1 MLSTRSAHTFLAVLS
16 VGLGVAAFT
25 TVAAVEAW
33 QREQINS
40 LTAEFAPDV
49 LVVRFSDPWPEDVSF
64 EPGQSFGLTFGEA
77 SGFGDLPGVRA
88 VAAKSLGGRALGGST
103 QIQRIPVTASIFDVL
118 GLRFQAGDGFD
129 ERAELLKLPVTVI
142 GATVAEEMFGG
153 AEQALGQT
161 IDLGGMAT
169 ARVDGVL
176 APIPSGVDEFQ
187 FLNASALVPNVPGL
201 VASLPGQARPAGT
214 TVFVQH
220 EPGAADAVTQ
230 ELRRALDALPVG
242 RVHEIVSSE
251 AWLGSQRLFRNTV
264 ADELRRGSTW
274 VVLLALVAT
283 LGNLANTLGLRAA
296 DRIRLVAV
304 RRAVGA
310 TRARI
315 AAEIVADGLVIGGL
329 GTLVGL
335 GLWPLVNRLV
345 NLGDGGLPV
354 TPAAFL
360 LAGGAGMLVT
370 LIATAVP
377 TIWTLRLP
385 VMRALR
391 EQLAPPVWEGV
402 ALTGMAAGVLALVV
416 ASTIGTG
423 AESWFRQRLTEIGAD
438 RVVLTTIGGP
448 SDRFTSIFAP
458 PPFTEEDVQAVAE
471 LPGVEAVATVVHDPF
486 MVLLQGEVSGAGEKV
501 VVARVSDSFF
511 EINPK
516 PIAHGRAPQN
526 SGEVVLGPQAAE
538 WAYPGLAPD
547 QVIGRTVELGRE
559 SVDGLSG
566 IKTYTIAGVFR
577 DGNWDSPGDLYDGII
592 VRLATAAD
600 PPMGASS
607 RDLHVQVDLAADY
620 SGVIASISET
630 VSRAHPEFGPAVVH
644 EPAGDLRQVRETM
657 ASVGRAW
664 NTMAWISLIVGSAG
678 LASVV
683 TVRLVR
689 DRSQLALRRALG
701 ATRARVAAVSV
712 GMALRIA
719 SYAGL
724 VGLLLAGLATAWV
737 ASVAPWGFS
746 WPWRESAS
754 AILIALSVAL
764 LAVSLPVF
772 ALTRASPWGVLKEE

>member
-1 MLSTRSAHTFLAVLS
+1 
-16 VGLGVAAFT
+16 
-25 TVAAVEAW
+25 
-33 QREQINS
+33 
-40 LTAEFAPDV
+40 
-49 LVVRFSDPWPEDVSF
+49 
-64 EPGQSFGLTFGEA
+64 
-77 SGFGDLPGVRA
+77 
-88 VAAKSLGGRALGGST
+88 
-103 QIQRIPVTASIFDVL
+103 
-118 GLRFQAGDGFD
+118 
-129 ERAELLKLPVTVI
+129 
-142 GATVAEEMFGG
+142 
-153 AEQALGQT
+153 
-161 IDLGGMAT
+161 MA
-169 ARVDGVL
+169 R
-176 APIPSGVDEFQ
+176 
-187 FLNASALVPNVPGL
+187 
-201 VASLPGQARPAGT
+201 
-214 TVFVQH
+214 
-220 EPGAADAVTQ
+220 
-230 ELRRALDALPVG
+230 
-242 RVHEIVSSE
+242 
-251 AWLGSQRLFRNTV
+251 SQRLFRNTV

-315 AAEIVADGLVIGGL
+315 AAEIVTDGLVIGGL
-329 GTLVGL
+329 GTLVGI

-345 NLGDGGLPV
+345 NLGEGGLPV

-458 PPFTEEDVQAVAE
+458 PPFTEKDVQAVAE

-486 MVLLQGEVSGAGEKV
+486 MVLLPGEVSGAGEKV
-501 VVARVSDSFF
+501 VVARSAIRSSRSTPSPSLTV
-511 EINPK
+511 
-516 PIAHGRAPQN
+516 GRRRIRGSSPR
-526 SGEVVLGPQAAE
+526 PQAAE
-538 WAYPGLAPD
+538 WAYPGLPPD
-547 QVIGRTVELGRE
+547 EVIGRTVELGRE
-559 SVDGLSG
+559 SVDASG
-566 IKTYTIAGVFR
+566 IKTYTITGVFR
-577 DGNWDSPGDLYDGII
+577 EGNWDSPGDLYDGII